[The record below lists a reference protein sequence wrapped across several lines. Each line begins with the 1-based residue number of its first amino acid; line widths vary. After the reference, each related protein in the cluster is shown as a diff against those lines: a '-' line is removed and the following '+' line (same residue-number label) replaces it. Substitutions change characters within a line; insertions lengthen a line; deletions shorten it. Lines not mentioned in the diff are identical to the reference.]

1 MNSLNLS
8 AISQIVEG
16 TLKGNGNQTIDTL
29 STDSRT
35 LLNAANTLFFA
46 LKTPQSDGHKY
57 VEAAYKKGV
66 RAFVVQ
72 HEMNEL
78 TTANNATFIV
88 VPNALDALQKLAS
101 HKRNSFKGK
110 TIGITGSNGKTI
122 VKEWIHELLSPDMAT
137 TRSPKSYNSQ
147 IGVPL
152 SVWLANETDQ
162 IAIWEAGISQPNEM
176 CKLEP
181 ILRPEIG
188 IFTNIGEA
196 HQSNF
201 VSTQQKVE
209 EKMCLFAHSKVLI
222 FCSDHE
228 EIRCSAENLSKQNGM
243 ECLSWSSSNPNAPLY
258 IETIEVTP
266 VGTGILARTNEKQY
280 ALSIPFSDAASI
292 ENACHCLALISYLK
306 HDTETVLNRFS
317 TLQPVAMR
325 LEIKE
330 ATHNCLLINDSY
342 NADINSLKIALNT
355 LIQQASTGH
364 FSRTLILSDI
374 QQSGETPDNLYKQV
388 AQLVQQTQIDR
399 FIAIGSEIG
408 RSRALFGPQAS
419 FYASTD
425 EFLNQLPRLGFSNE
439 AILLKG
445 ARSYRFD
452 QIASALQ
459 AKVHETVLEIDLSA
473 MIFNLN
479 YFRQKLKPSTKTMV
493 MVKAFSYGSGTA
505 EIARLLEFHR
515 ADYLAVAIAD
525 EGIALRKAGISMPI
539 VVMNPEEHS
548 FDLMIENRLEPNIY
562 SELVFSKFLNAA
574 KRNAVHDFPIHI
586 KTDTGMKRL
595 GFEKVSELQQ
605 IANQVRNGNELHIQ
619 SVFSHLA
626 GSDETMHDAFTLNQI
641 ERFQELSDALISA
654 YGQAIDRHILNSA
667 GIERFPQFQFEMVRL
682 GIGLYGISALNS
694 DHLQNVSTLKTT
706 ISQIKEIEPGET
718 VGYGRKGLATR
729 KTRIAI
735 LPIGYADGLNRRL
748 SNGVGKVSVN
758 GDTAPILGN
767 ICMDMCMIDI
777 TDCEAREGDRVVLFG
792 KELSP
797 MVMAKALGTI
807 PYEVFTSVSQR
818 VKRVYFQE

>member
-1 MNSLNLS
+1 MNSLILS
-8 AISQIVEG
+8 AISQIVGG
-16 TLKGNGNQTIDTL
+16 TLKGNKNLSIDTL

-35 LLNAANTLFFA
+35 LLNATNTLFFA
-46 LKTPQSDGHKY
+46 LKTAQSDGHKY

-78 TTANNATFIV
+78 AEPNDASFLLV
-88 VPNALDALQKLAS
+88 SNALDALQKLATF
-101 HKRNSFKGK
+101 KRNSFNGK

-122 VKEWIHELLSPDMAT
+122 VKEWIHELLSPNMAT

-152 SVWLANETDQ
+152 SVWLASENDEV
-162 IAIWEAGISQPNEM
+162 AIWEAGISQPGEM
-176 CKLEP
+176 VKLAP
-181 ILRPEIG
+181 IIQPQIG

-196 HQSNF
+196 HQANF
-201 VSTQQKVE
+201 TSTKQKVE
-209 EKMCLFAHSKVLI
+209 EKMHLFQQAQVLV
-222 FCSDHE
+222 FCRDHA
-228 EIRCSAENLSKQNGM
+228 EIREAAEALASQNNM
-243 ECLSWSSSNPNAPLY
+243 ECFDWSTSESSARLF
-258 IETIEVTP
+258 IETVEITP
-266 VGTGILARTNEKQY
+266 DGTGILARTEDKQY

-292 ENACHCLALISYLK
+292 ENACQCLALLSYLK
-306 HDTETVLNRFS
+306 HDGEEVLNRFS
-317 TLQPVAMR
+317 TLQPIAMR

-342 NADINSLKIALNT
+342 NADINSLRIALTT
-355 LIQQASTGH
+355 LNQQASKGH
-364 FSRTLILSDI
+364 LSRTLVLSDI
-374 QQSGETPDNLYKQV
+374 QQSGEMPDVLYKHV
-388 AQLVQQTQIDR
+388 AELVQQSEIDR
-399 FIAIGSEIG
+399 FIAIGTQIG
-408 RSRALFGPQAS
+408 SHRELFGVQAQ
-419 FYASTD
+419 FFASTD
-425 EFLNQLPRLGFSNE
+425 EFLSQLPRLGFSNE

-445 ARSYRFD
+445 ARAFQFD

-459 AKVHETVLEIDLSA
+459 SKVHETVLEIDMSA
-473 MIFNLN
+473 MVHNLN
-479 YFRQKLKPSTKTMV
+479 YFRHKLNASTKIMV

-525 EGIALRKAGISMPI
+525 EGVALRKAGISMPI

-562 SELVFSKFLNAA
+562 SHSVFTKFLQAA
-574 KRNAVHDFPIHI
+574 KRSAVHDFPIHI

-595 GFEKVSELQQ
+595 GFEHCWEVEQLAQ
-605 IANQVRNGNELHIQ
+605 QVRSGNELHIQ

-626 GSDETMHDAFTLNQI
+626 GSDEETHDAFTLQQI
-641 ERFQELSDALISA
+641 ERFQTLSDALIAA
-654 YGQAIDRHILNSA
+654 YGRPVDRHILNSA
-667 GIERFPQFQFEMVRL
+667 GIERFSQFQFEMARL
-682 GIGLYGISALNS
+682 GIGLYGISTINNNN
-694 DHLQNVSTLKTT
+694 LQNVSTLKTT
-706 ISQIKEIEPGET
+706 ISQIKSIQPGET
-718 VGYGRKGLATR
+718 VGYGRKGVAER
-729 KTRIAI
+729 ETRIAI

-748 SNGVGKVSVN
+748 SNGIGCVNVN
-758 GDTAPILGN
+758 GQNAPIFGN
-767 ICMDMCMIDI
+767 ICMDMCMVDI
-777 TDCEAREGDRVVLFG
+777 SKCQAQEGDRVVVFG

-797 MVMAKALGTI
+797 LVMANALETI